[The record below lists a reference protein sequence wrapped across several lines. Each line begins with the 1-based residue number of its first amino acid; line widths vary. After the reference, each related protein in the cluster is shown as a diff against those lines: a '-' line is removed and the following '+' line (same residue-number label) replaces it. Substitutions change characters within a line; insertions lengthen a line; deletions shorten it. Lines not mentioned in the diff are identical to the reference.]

1 MAEEELQTPISS
13 LTAKNLMAL
22 GAKGPTK
29 SKADLQPIVEEGAD
43 GKAVSEQI
51 YVDPE
56 DPKKKKYDELKKKAL
71 LMAKKRDRKAAGGD
85 DISDVS
91 SIKSGTSKQSES

>member
-1 MAEEELQTPISS
+1 MTTPPISS

-22 GAKGPTK
+22 GAKGA
-29 SKADLQPIVEEGAD
+29 SKKQAANLQPIVEEGPD
-43 GKAVSEQI
+43 GKPVSEQLYI
-51 YVDPE
+51 DPE

-71 LMAKKRDRKAAGGD
+71 LMAKKKDRKRLPGD

-91 SIKSGTSKQSES
+91 SVKSGTSK

>member
-1 MAEEELQTPISS
+1 MDEAEKQKPIGA

-22 GAKGPTK
+22 GTKGPTK
-29 SKADLQPIVEEGAD
+29 AADLQPINEEGPD
-43 GKAVSEQI
+43 GKSITGSI

-71 LMAKKRDRKAAGGD
+71 LLAKRKDKRRQGEDY
-85 DISDVS
+85 SDTS
-91 SIKSGTSKQSES
+91 SMKSGDSK